1 MKKYW
6 LYFKYIIEHKKNV
19 FLECRKVKGLWWHG
33 ITHDLSKFLPCE
45 FIPYARKFYGSYPPN
60 ALLKDIGYKNIK
72 TKESIEED
80 FQKAWEHHYKNNPH
94 HWNYYN
100 GEDMDYKDIDK
111 MICDWK
117 AMARKFGDTA
127 EEFYLKNYKK
137 MNLSWNTRM
146 YIELALDLNFSEVH
160 GYGHT
165 MEKFAEMYD
174 KETYDN
180 YFGWIRE
187 KYGIDTYEMLKK

>member
-6 LYFKYIIEHKKNV
+6 EYFKYVMEHKKNV
-19 FLECRKVKGLWWHG
+19 FIECWKEGMYIHAL
-33 ITHDLSKFLPCE
+33 THDLSKLSPKE
-45 FIPYARKFYGSYPPN
+45 FGYYSRKFYGDYPSMDEVN
-60 ALLKDIGYKNIK
+60 DINIK
-72 TKESIEED
+72 TKEEVELE
-80 FQKAWEHHYKNNPH
+80 FNLAWKHHYKHNKH
-94 HWNYYN
+94 HWNYWIGREIPEKYI
-100 GEDMDYKDIDK
+100 KQ

-146 YIELALDLNFSEVH
+146 YIELALDLNFSEAH

-187 KYGIDTYEMLKK
+187 RYGIDTYEMLKN